1 MTLRLRWA
9 GVLAGA
15 LLALT
20 VPTLAADTSSTIIV
34 YNGANAGGDH
44 MTFQAAT
51 PNLTSSGFNDRI
63 TSVFIVAGKWELCTD
78 VNYKGKCVTL
88 NQGLTNLDASV
99 NNLVSSLRPAAAG
112 KEGAAVLYLDKDG
125 SGKSLR
131 LTGEVKKLADFP
143 GFNSAVS
150 SLAIFKGNW
159 EFCRKNDFKG
169 NCITLGPGVY
179 NLTDF
184 DNVIDSARPK

>member
-15 LLALT
+15 LLALA
-20 VPTLAADTSSTIIV
+20 VPAVAADTSSTIIV
-34 YNGANAGGDH
+34 YDSPNAGGDH
-44 MTFQAAT
+44 ATFQTAT
-51 PNLTSSGFNDRI
+51 PKLSETAFNDRI
-63 TSVFIVAGKWELCTD
+63 SSVFIVAGKWELCTD
-78 VNYKGKCVTL
+78 KDFKGKCVTL
-88 NQGLTNLDASV
+88 NQGLTNLDATM
-99 NNLVSSLRPAAAG
+99 NNLVSSLRPSTA

-125 SGKSLR
+125 GGKSLR
-131 LTGEVKKLADFP
+131 VTGEVKKLSEFP

-150 SLAIFKGNW
+150 SIAIFKGSW

-169 NCITLGPGVY
+169 NCIILGPGVY